1 MASTLFLIELK
12 REMHKVNMNL
22 PVSKKYKT
30 QISRMIQI
38 LVCTDDKRLKIWGLK
53 LKGGGDVSANRH
65 RRMRVVAPTL
75 RQMDLTSTGRHDV
88 KGSAALRVDS
98 PR

>member
-12 REMHKVNMNL
+12 REVHKVNMNL
-22 PVSKKYKT
+22 LVSKKYKT

-53 LKGGGDVSANRH
+53 LKGGAMSV
-65 RRMRVVAPTL
+65 
-75 RQMDLTSTGRHDV
+75 QTGTGGREWMHQ
-88 KGSAALRVDS
+88 R
-98 PR
+98 